1 MKSKFSFIEKV
12 LFWAKIWFFFKLE
25 WIARNIIA
33 QTEKNTN
40 TLIG

>member
-1 MKSKFSFIEKV
+1 MRSESSFIEKV
-12 LFWAKIWFFFKLE
+12 LFLAKIWFFFKLE
-25 WIARNIIA
+25 WIAGNIIA